1 MPTQACRASVSAVAL
16 ALALALGGVTH
27 ALAGPPGDLAPPGLE
42 QAEIPVIGETT
53 EAAIHAP
60 DEIVRNVEDTTGV
73 RVPDVTG
80 VAEGPGGSPVSATPA
95 VPADPTPGPEGKG
108 AGPPPALPDG
118 ATRSPGFD
126 ATSPARTGS
135 SAGGQTGPRAQG
147 VGDGARGARPSSV
160 DPRER
165 SNPSDDGE
173 PTGASAILNAFS
185 ELPWSVFA
193 AMLAIAVLGVAMA
206 ARSGLLSRTA
216 RLLRRQRGELRDDVG
231 ALQSALLPD
240 LPERIGP
247 VGISVAYRPAEG
259 PAAGGDFHD
268 VLELGGG
275 RIGVIVGDV
284 CGHGREALPM
294 TGLVHYTLRAYLE
307 AGLEPRETL
316 RLADAALGSKLRNQ
330 FATAVVAVYDPSESV
345 LVYALAG
352 HPAPIVT
359 GAGADHA
366 IEALTPPPIG
376 VGAGAGYRQTQVAI
390 GEGERVW
397 FVSDGLTEA
406 RNETG
411 SMLGR
416 EDLTTWLA
424 PSYELPSAT
433 EALAGLSAETTTADD
448 MTACVLSPIGAE
460 GDAVVMEEVD
470 LDPSLELEQ
479 VDELL
484 AACGVTPGETLR
496 VRKEIERCDPR
507 VAPVRLRVRRDPT
520 SVRWNVAS
528 LADPGQAAVH
538 ELARRPAA
546 DPPKRS
552 SLAAV

>member
-1 MPTQACRASVSAVAL
+1 MT
-16 ALALALGGVTH
+16 
-27 ALAGPPGDLAPPGLE
+27 GPD
-42 QAEIPVIGETT
+42 
-53 EAAIHAP
+53 
-60 DEIVRNVEDTTGV
+60 
-73 RVPDVTG
+73 
-80 VAEGPGGSPVSATPA
+80 
-95 VPADPTPGPEGKG
+95 
-108 AGPPPALPDG
+108 
-118 ATRSPGFD
+118 RS
-126 ATSPARTGS
+126 GS
-135 SAGGQTGPRAQG
+135 SASGQTGPPAQRG
-147 VGDGARGARPSSV
+147 GDGTRANAGPSPV

-165 SNPSDDGE
+165 SNPSDGGG
-173 PTGASAILNAFS
+173 PTGASAIFNAFS

-193 AMLAIAVLGVAMA
+193 AMVAIAVLGVAMA
-206 ARSGLLSRTA
+206 ARSGLLSRHA
-216 RLLRRQRGELRDDVG
+216 KLLRRQRGQLREDVG
-231 ALQSALLPD
+231 VLQAALLPD

-247 VGISVAYRPAEG
+247 VGLSVAYRPAEG

-268 VLELGGG
+268 VLELSNG

-316 RLADAALGSKLRNQ
+316 RLADEALGSKLEDH

-345 LVYALAG
+345 LAYALAG
-352 HPAPIVT
+352 HPAPIVV

-366 IEALTPPPIG
+366 IEVLTPPPIG

-390 GEGERVW
+390 GAGERVW

-406 RNETG
+406 RRPTG

-416 EDLTTWLA
+416 EDLTNWLA
-424 PSYELPSAT
+424 RPGEPPSAA

-470 LDPSLELEQ
+470 LDPSLPLEQ

-484 AACGVTPGETLR
+484 AACGVTPGEALR
-496 VRKEIERCDPR
+496 VRTEIERCDPR
-507 VAPVRLRVRRDPT
+507 VAPVRLRLRRDRT

-528 LADPGQAAVH
+528 LGDPGRAAVQ
-538 ELARRPAA
+538 ELARRPVA
-546 DPPKRS
+546 DPARRAPFALS
-552 SLAAV
+552 